1 MHCFLK
7 TNKYCPIKKLS
18 CRGPDH
24 TPPYTLYIIYGT
36 FSSSLWPHAYIKDYT
51 QIYYIRSY
59 TTRLS
64 RKTMGCTIFR
74 QERVRDPDSLQHIPA
89 HDRCH
94 EPRLIMMSW
103 EHTWTHSNIF
113 SETALPSPLSLAVPL
128 HHHFFYGNDLT
139 ICFSATKVLQF
150 SEKTACNT
158 SKKRICIS
166 IIYIFDIF
174 RRGRLSENLLG

>member
-1 MHCFLK
+1 MVHSAQANGL
-7 TNKYCPIKKLS
+7 THIL
-18 CRGPDH
+18 R
-24 TPPYTLYIIYGT
+24 II
-36 FSSSLWPHAYIKDYT
+36 H
-51 QIYYIRSY
+51 RY
-59 TTRLS
+59 TTSVLIQHVCQEKQWLHHISARES
-64 RKTMGCTIFR
+64 PRPR
-74 QERVRDPDSLQHIPA
+74 QLRHMLA

-94 EPRLIMMSW
+94 EPRFFMMSW

-158 SKKRICIS
+158 SKKTNL
-166 IIYIFDIF
+166 YINNIHF
-174 RRGRLSENLLG
+174 

>member
-158 SKKRICIS
+158 SKTTNL
-166 IIYIFDIF
+166 YIN
-174 RRGRLSENLLG
+174 NLHF